1 MPPTLPEGW
10 SYVLSKH
17 RTPTA
22 VSYSLAYRQN
32 GQLCTV
38 LRHNRISGY
47 KNCPHQ
53 CGQITKHLVLVHQHL
68 NNIFFGS
75 CWNESKAILSRV
87 FNQSKAIIGRQLLK
101 KKRKQEIKQM
111 LVFKISLKVTVS
123 FFLKSGKYL
132 KVISTYSN
140 AIIKNNISHIPF
152 LFIDFTPL
160 ITAHTSDS

>member
-1 MPPTLPEGW
+1 
-10 SYVLSKH
+10 
-17 RTPTA
+17 
-22 VSYSLAYRQN
+22 
-32 GQLCTV
+32 
-38 LRHNRISGY
+38 
-47 KNCPHQ
+47 
-53 CGQITKHLVLVHQHL
+53 
-68 NNIFFGS
+68 
-75 CWNESKAILSRV
+75 
-87 FNQSKAIIGRQLLK
+87 
-101 KKRKQEIKQM
+101 M